1 MYARN
6 GCNSNFCPH
15 RKPIWSGIVWI
26 FQSCPNSTLGGQF
39 LNIIFISR
47 NKGVKV
53 ELGIPDELW
62 DAPNAEIGQM
72 TRECYTMVED
82 HEESIEDW
90 YFGDQTQDL
99 LTYLCRDTVLEG
111 EEQGKA

>member
-1 MYARN
+1 
-6 GCNSNFCPH
+6 
-15 RKPIWSGIVWI
+15 
-26 FQSCPNSTLGGQF
+26 
-39 LNIIFISR
+39 
-47 NKGVKV
+47 VKV

-90 YFGDQTQDL
+90 YFGDQAQDL